1 MTERGE
7 PAQEEREGETV
18 RHGEDSDLGAS
29 RGDWFAG
36 RPAGGRQTEW
46 SRVSRM
52 AERHCRV
59 IAAGAAR
66 RKGAHAFAAEGGDR
80 SGERQDAEALQ
91 DGRRATT
98 AGRLTA
104 ASRCAQVLAARQH
117 GETVTYLPR
126 PSPCGSAWFP
136 PLTCPWDLP
145 GEAMRPAA
153 PSERFFF
160 LGGGGVLG
168 RTV

>member
-1 MTERGE
+1 MGERGE
-7 PAQEEREGETV
+7 FQTEREPAKTV

-52 AERHCRV
+52 AERHCGV

-104 ASRCAQVLAARQH
+104 ASRCGLAARRNGDVPTATFALWLGLVSPSH
-117 GETVTYLPR
+117 LPVG
-126 PSPCGSAWFP
+126 PSW
-136 PLTCPWDLP
+136 
-145 GEAMRPAA
+145 
-153 PSERFFF
+153 
-160 LGGGGVLG
+160 
-168 RTV
+168 

>member
-1 MTERGE
+1 MGERGQFRTESE
-7 PAQEEREGETV
+7 PARTV

-29 RGDWFAG
+29 RGDWLAS

-46 SRVSRM
+46 SRVSRT
-52 AERHCRV
+52 AERHCGV
-59 IAAGAAR
+59 VAAGATR

-104 ASRCAQVLAARQH
+104 ASRCGLAARRN
-117 GETVTYLPR
+117 GDVPTATFALWL
-126 PSPCGSAWFP
+126 GLFP

-145 GEAMRPAA
+145 GEAMRPRG
-153 PSERFFF
+153 S
-160 LGGGGVLG
+160 V
-168 RTV
+168 